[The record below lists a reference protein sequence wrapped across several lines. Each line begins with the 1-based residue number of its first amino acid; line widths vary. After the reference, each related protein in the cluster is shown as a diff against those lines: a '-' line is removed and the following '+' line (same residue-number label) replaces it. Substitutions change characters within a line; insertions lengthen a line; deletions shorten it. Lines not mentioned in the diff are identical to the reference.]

1 MNNSSNRY
9 SRLIETVF
17 FKKYKK
23 GALKGP
29 FVENDFWVAEVERK
43 FTTAR
48 EKLVDSLTEKEKVL
62 KERGIPNHIAK
73 LIAKNFDVVCENDN
87 IMNLIK
93 KDKNLGIFLKK
104 YFEKES
110 LV

>member
-1 MNNSSNRY
+1 
-9 SRLIETVF
+9 
-17 FKKYKK
+17 
-23 GALKGP
+23 LKGP
-29 FVENDFWVAEVERK
+29 FVENDFWCVEVERR

-48 EKLVDSLTEKEKVL
+48 GKLVDSLTEKEKIL
-62 KERGIPNHIAK
+62 KERGVPNHIAK
-73 LIAKNFDVVCENDN
+73 QIAKKFDVVCENDN

-93 KDKNLGIFLKK
+93 KDENFGVFLRK

>member
-1 MNNSSNRY
+1 LDDSDRF
-9 SRLIETVF
+9 I
-17 FKKYKK
+17 KKYKNK
-23 GALKGP
+23 ALNGP
-29 FVENDFWVAEVERK
+29 FVENDFWCVEVERR

-62 KERGIPNHIAK
+62 KERGVPNFIAEKIAK
-73 LIAKNFDVVCENDN
+73 KFDVVCENDN

-93 KDKNLGIFLKK
+93 KDENFGIFLRK